1 MFTLTARLSL
11 TFVESRGRLKKH
23 GFKFI
28 DNFLLD
34 IGVYCFALVTK
45 TIQIIVAVTH
55 TKVNSIPKVNSPRE
69 LRYRGAWGHT
79 LNILTRSIIHT

>member
-28 DNFLLD
+28 DKFLLD
-34 IGVYCFALVTK
+34 IGEYWFALVTNDHSNN
-45 TIQIIVAVTH
+45 V
-55 TKVNSIPKVNSPRE
+55 
-69 LRYRGAWGHT
+69 
-79 LNILTRSIIHT
+79 

>member
-45 TIQIIVAVTH
+45 TIQIMY
-55 TKVNSIPKVNSPRE
+55 RE
-69 LRYRGAWGHT
+69 FDFFDYRT
-79 LNILTRSIIHT
+79 LCHSVVSVII

>member
-1 MFTLTARLSL
+1 MSTLTARLSL

-45 TIQIIVAVTH
+45 TIQIMY
-55 TKVNSIPKVNSPRE
+55 RE
-69 LRYRGAWGHT
+69 LDLFGYRT
-79 LNILTRSIIHT
+79 LCHSVVSVII